1 MILGRHDSVVRKA
14 VPVSDDFERFGKV
27 AHSRH
32 RTNVANSADTN
43 ADSVP
48 QIYVRIFKNLRK
60 SAWQYF
66 NFEKGQPLANSRV
79 LKPVAHIVR
88 EASRVITMLFSKRR

>member
-1 MILGRHDSVVRKA
+1 MISKDLEKSRIVGTA
-14 VPVSDDFERFGKV
+14 LMLQTVP
-27 AHSRH
+27 
-32 RTNVANSADTN
+32 TLN